1 MKLQPRERKVRSD
14 YLLENAAE
22 LGLGYLFLGWKRKV
36 KKPKRKGKPAKSE
49 EVSTTGRKNK
59 KGDKASSSR
68 PVKKIR
74 RAGAPIHPTPTPP
87 LPPSPSVGD
96 KLDLNIC
103 FVNGET
109 LKVQASSHWTVA
121 ELKAQIGK
129 CCPSS
134 DSNPALFAN
143 GGMLS
148 PNGSLISHLG
158 VTGGSVIYC
167 MPGADLN

>member
-22 LGLGYLFLGWKRKV
+22 LGLGYLFLGWK
-36 KKPKRKGKPAKSE
+36 KKPKKQKTRKDKL
-49 EVSTTGRKNK
+49 TTGEKEKKAGRKSK
-59 KGDKASSSR
+59 VSVKS
-68 PVKKIR
+68 VKKVKLK
-74 RAGAPIHPTPTPP
+74 GVPLSPTPTPP
-87 LPPSPSVGD
+87 LPQSRSAGD
-96 KLDLNIC
+96 ELELNIC

-109 LKVQASSHWTVA
+109 LKIEARSHWTVA

-129 CCPSS
+129 SCPSS

-158 VTGGSVIYC
+158 VKGGSVVYC
-167 MPGADLN
+167 MPGAGLN